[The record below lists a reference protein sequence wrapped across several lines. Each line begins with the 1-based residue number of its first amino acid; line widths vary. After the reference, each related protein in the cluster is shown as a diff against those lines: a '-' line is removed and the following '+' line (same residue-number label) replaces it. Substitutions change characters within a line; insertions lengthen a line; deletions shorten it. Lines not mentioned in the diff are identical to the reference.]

1 MIQIHIP
8 RALKNILMIV
18 GSVVIAGLVA
28 TNVVLASATDNFFGY
43 AWSTNIGWVKVNNC
57 TSATDC
63 PPGVSYG
70 LTMASSGAQRAITGY
85 AWSSNI
91 GWITFNTQRQ
101 SSGYDVAVN
110 CPPTLSGGTNCDAYV
125 DWGASGGIAVPVK
138 GWARACSVYIDCTDP
153 SRGLKE
159 TYETGNWDGW
169 IALGDTDTSDSV
181 SYGVKLN
188 TTTGQMSGYA
198 WGSGVVGWVDFSG
211 VTIVDDCTRTGICP
225 PPVCPNGT
233 PAPGG
238 DTANCFCPD
247 GVTPMPPTGICIG
260 DPTCPNGTP
269 VPPSGICVPDPTCP
283 NGTPIPPSG
292 VCSSNPPQCSD
303 GIDND
308 GDGTIDFPADPGCT
322 DPNDDD
328 ETDSNCTVVGSPCW
342 CLNNG
347 NPPAQCGGGPGTVD
361 LCTNIPG
368 VQTLIVPPMRPL
380 TDGRC
385 LCMAGYVL
393 NAQYQCVKPVYIEPK
408 Q

>member
-8 RALKNILMIV
+8 RALKNILMIA

-110 CPPTLSGGTNCDAYV
+110 CPPTLSGGTSCGAYV
-125 DWGASGGIAVPVK
+125 DWGASGGIAVSVK

-188 TTTGQMSGYA
+188 TTNGQMSGYA

-211 VTIVDDCTRTGICP
+211 VTIVDDCTTTGICP
-225 PPVCPNGT
+225 PP
-233 PAPGG
+233 A
-238 DTANCFCPD
+238 
-247 GVTPMPPTGICIG
+247 
-260 DPTCPNGTP
+260 CPNGTP
-269 VPPSGICVPDPTCP
+269 VPPSGICVPGPTCP
-283 NGTPIPPSG
+283 NGTPVPPSG
-292 VCSSNPPQCSD
+292 ICSSNPPQCSD

-328 ETDSNCTVVGSPCW
+328 ETDS
-342 CLNNG
+342 
-347 NPPAQCGGGPGTVD
+347 GGPGTVD